1 MSASRKSSSRIRT
14 WRDVAVSYWEFKNE
28 ESLSYEQIQ
37 KNGFERNFYNLR
49 NVTFIFIFQEI

>member
-1 MSASRKSSSRIRT
+1 MSAGRKSSSRIRT

-28 ESLSYEQIQ
+28 ESLNYEQIQ

-49 NVTFIFIFQEI
+49 NVRFIFIFQEI